1 MSGGGVI
8 KCHDMTS
15 PHLRSPLFVLVLM
28 VDAVNLQAVTFQGTP
43 LGEGLLTVVAPIWT
57 DSWKQGKV
65 SSVEEML
72 VDKFRFYLYVFL
84 CASSDQMYH

>member
-1 MSGGGVI
+1 
-8 KCHDMTS
+8 
-15 PHLRSPLFVLVLM
+15 M
-28 VDAVNLQAVTFQGTP
+28 VDAVNLQAVTFQRTP
-43 LGEGLLTVVAPIWT
+43 LGEGLLTVMTPIWT

>member
-1 MSGGGVI
+1 
-8 KCHDMTS
+8 
-15 PHLRSPLFVLVLM
+15 M

-43 LGEGLLTVVAPIWT
+43 LGEGLLTVVTPIWT

-72 VDKFRFYLYVFL
+72 VVKF
-84 CASSDQMYH
+84 

>member
-1 MSGGGVI
+1 MRLLLHEMSGGGVI

-28 VDAVNLQAVTFQGTP
+28 VDAVNLQAVTFQRTP
-43 LGEGLLTVVAPIWT
+43 LGEGLLTVVTPIWT

-72 VDKFRFYLYVFL
+72 VDKF
-84 CASSDQMYH
+84 